1 MERQPFNI
9 NFPIVDMFNET
20 HLGLYFNNMSNI
32 NNISAFNEN
41 ERLVINN
48 YVTLVLN
55 NQLLS
60 FNDTDNVVKLF
71 QLMDR

>member
-1 MERQPFNI
+1 ML
-9 NFPIVDMFNET
+9 NET
-20 HLGLYFNNMSNI
+20 YPGLYFNNMSNI
-32 NNISAFNEN
+32 NNIPTFNEN